1 MEYKDFI
8 KRLYLRNHWYKANE
22 YNEVVKISKG
32 EFTKELFLNSVNN
45 EREIT
50 DYRSS
55 DESFKGY
62 NKGNSI
68 AVIAEDVL
76 GNPDLEKLELFLKT
90 SLEYVPETETRN
102 NVVNR
107 ICENFKDVID
117 DITPE
122 NMCKK
127 IAVFF
132 LNKVLEP
139 AVKNCGTDP
148 DISHSENP
156 ESSEIQIP
164 EQPLNEADEIENP
177 NKNTKPDKTASDILS
192 IEKPA
197 PINGADSNQTERKF
211 EFSHFYYC
219 SSLVQYEKYTDLYVY
234 YDDFVSNFISKQRK
248 PCIDLSDPNNASTT
262 LCEGKLYKLTTE
274 CSFTSEEKFGDTF
287 AIVKFKY
294 KDRVYM
300 DYTSY
305 SNWLST
311 SKLNMCLLFKYD
323 KLTLLFDVKNA
334 DIGHIRIFIIGDCYD
349 D

>member
-32 EFTKELFLNSVNN
+32 EFAKELFLNSVID
-45 EREIT
+45 ERKIT
-50 DYRSS
+50 DYRNS
-55 DESFKGY
+55 DEAFKGY

-68 AVIAEDVL
+68 AKIAEAVR
-76 GNPDLEKLELFLKT
+76 GNPNLEKLESFLKR
-90 SLEYVPETETRN
+90 SLEYVPEAENRN

-132 LNKVLEP
+132 LNKVLKP
-139 AVKNCGTDP
+139 AVKNCGTEP

-197 PINGADSNQTERKF
+197 LINTADSNQTERKF

-219 SSLVQYEKYTDLYVY
+219 SSLVQYEKYADLYVY
-234 YDDFVSNFISKQRK
+234 YDDFVSDFISKQRK

-262 LCEGKLYKLTTE
+262 LCEGKLYKLTAE
-274 CSFTSEEKFGDTF
+274 CSFDLEYKCDEAF
-287 AIVKFKY
+287 ALVKFKY
-294 KDRVYM
+294 EDKDYM
-300 DYTSY
+300 AYTSY
-305 SNWLST
+305 SNWLSK
-311 SKLNMCLLFKYD
+311 SEINNLLFSNSAKV
-323 KLTLLFDVKNA
+323 TLLFDVKNA
-334 DIGHIRIFIIGDCYD
+334 SNGIMHIFIIGD
-349 D
+349 